1 MPTPFGPLS
10 GRKIPAIV
18 PDVNKR
24 ERSFI
29 SAGRDLCPWLLR
41 LALVASLWNSNSF
54 GRFQVFVVSGGKRSF
69 VVSSTK
75 ENWPFARCRL
85 SPVSGLRFSSLFS
98 CFPISTIFLCLRHL
112 FSSCRALSCVSF
124 VCFDR
129 RGDRG
134 DRGTAHRQGPSHSIV
149 SSSVTSLV

>member
-10 GRKIPAIV
+10 GRKMPAIV
-18 PDVNKR
+18 SDVNKR

-29 SAGRDLCPWLLR
+29 SAGRDFCPWLLR

-98 CFPISTIFLCLRHL
+98 CFPISTIFFVFGTFFRLVVPSLVFHL
-112 FSSCRALSCVSF
+112 FVLTGVETGGTGGPLIVKGLHIRSCH
-124 VCFDR
+124 
-129 RGDRG
+129 
-134 DRGTAHRQGPSHSIV
+134 HR
-149 SSSVTSLV
+149 